1 MALFVSGLAIAPT
14 MITTMALIEAHVP
27 HAKLTE
33 GMTWISTG
41 LAVGI
46 AVGSSVTGWVVDT
59 AGAQT
64 GYVVSVS
71 AGVAAAAVAFAGYRR
86 LTRPAQGRC
95 QQSMGTATAGQSSKE
110 RTAWHNWAGNIT
122 ATPARTVTPASVG
135 ELQETVRRAAEDG
148 LRVKAVG
155 TGHSFTAAAATD
167 GVLVRPQALAGI
179 RSIDRAAGTV
189 TVAAGTVLKDL
200 NQALAA
206 AGLSLTNM
214 GDIME
219 QTVSG
224 ATSTGTHGTGR
235 DSASIAAQ
243 IRGLELVTA
252 DGRLLTCSEKENPE
266 VFAAARLGIGALGIV
281 TAITFAVEP
290 IFFLTAREEPMGFDR
305 VTAEFEEHFA
315 ENEHFEFYWFPH
327 TGNCNTKRNNRSQG
341 PAAPPGPV
349 SAWIED
355 ELLSNG
361 LFQAVNSL
369 GRAVPATIP
378 SIARVASRALSARTY
393 TDIPYKVFTSPAG
406 CASWRWSTPSRAGR
420 SSRRCGSCGRWSTAR
435 GCGSA
440 SPWRCGRP
448 RRTTSRCRRPPGATR
463 RTSRCTCT
471 RTPRTAPTSPRP
483 RPSSPRTAAVRTGA
497 RCTRGTPGTS
507 RRPTR
512 VSASSSR
519 CATAWTPT
527 GSSATTTCGA
537 SWGTESV
544 RCQGT
549 FCRAAGCEAFGPVV
563 GAGGVGGGDALG
575 VSFDGE
581 APGVGSVE
589 ASGFPEPEGLGPGLG
604 LRPPDEDEGLGDVPG
619 PGVRPPLSSPFF
631 SSAPGSWWGGVGR
644 SWPTLRVPP
653 EKSVPPPSL
662 TEVPAMA
669 S

>member
-1 MALFVSGLAIAPT
+1 
-14 MITTMALIEAHVP
+14 
-27 HAKLTE
+27 
-33 GMTWISTG
+33 
-41 LAVGI
+41 
-46 AVGSSVTGWVVDT
+46 
-59 AGAQT
+59 
-64 GYVVSVS
+64 
-71 AGVAAAAVAFAGYRR
+71 
-86 LTRPAQGRC
+86 
-95 QQSMGTATAGQSSKE
+95 MGTATAGRRSTE

-122 ATPARTVTPASVG
+122 ATPARVVTPASVG

-167 GVLVRPQALAGI
+167 GVLVRPQALSGI
-179 RSIDRAAGTV
+179 LAVDREAGTV

-200 NQALAA
+200 NVALARQ
-206 AGLSLTNM
+206 GLSLTNM

-252 DGRLLTCSEKENPE
+252 DGRLLTCSEKEHPE

-290 IFFLTAREEPMGFDR
+290 VFFLTAREEPMGFDR

-393 TDIPYKVFTSPAG
+393 TDIPYKVFTSPRRVRFVEMEYALPRERVVE
-406 CASWRWSTPSRAGR
+406 ALRELRAMVDRSRLR
-420 SSRRCGSCGRWSTAR
+420 ISF
-435 GCGSA
+435 
-440 SPWRCGRP
+440 PVEV
-448 RRTTSRCRRPPGATR
+448 
-463 RTSRCTCT
+463 
-471 RTPRTAPTSPRP
+471 RTAPVDDITLSTASGRDTAYIAVHMYRNTPYQAYF
-483 RPSSPRTAAVRTGA
+483 TAAEHIFTAHGGRPHWGKVH
-497 RCTRGTPGTS
+497 TRDAEYFAEVYPRFGEFTALRDRLDPDRVFGNDYL
-507 RRPTR
+507 RR
-512 VSASSSR
+512 V
-519 CATAWTPT
+519 
-527 GSSATTTCGA
+527 
-537 SWGTESV
+537 
-544 RCQGT
+544 
-549 FCRAAGCEAFGPVV
+549 
-563 GAGGVGGGDALG
+563 
-575 VSFDGE
+575 
-581 APGVGSVE
+581 
-589 ASGFPEPEGLGPGLG
+589 
-604 LRPPDEDEGLGDVPG
+604 LGD
-619 PGVRPPLSSPFF
+619 
-631 SSAPGSWWGGVGR
+631 
-644 SWPTLRVPP
+644 
-653 EKSVPPPSL
+653 
-662 TEVPAMA
+662 
-669 S
+669 